1 MRWQKHAFAA
11 ITLATRK
18 KQSTLSV
25 GTLRRLL
32 SAAALMTLCFSF
44 AEMALAQTAAP
55 AYSKEAMEQAL
66 GTKHHYDLYGIH
78 FDFDKAVIQPDSNA
92 LLDDIATALK
102 HFPKWRLRITGHTDS
117 TGDAAY
123 NEELSMN
130 RANAIKQALVERGID
145 AARLETSGTG
155 EKQPIASND
164 TPEGQALNRR
174 VELVR
179 LDVKPNILFIMGDD
193 IGWFNIGAYH
203 RGIMSGKTPN
213 LDKLA
218 AQGMLFTD
226 YYAEASCTAGRANFI
241 TGEIPLRTGL
251 TTVGQA
257 GADVGLPAQACTLA
271 TALKAQGYAT
281 GQFGKNHLGDL
292 NKYLPTVHGFDE
304 FFGYLYHLDAMSD
317 PYWFDYPQDWIDKTG
332 PRNLVHCW
340 ATDVDDPTEMA
351 RWGKVGKQKI
361 VDEGP
366 LAPFPNM
373 EGRQNWQEGR
383 KAKYDMETFDEV
395 LVENTKSF
403 MDKAKQD
410 GKPFFIWHNTTRMH
424 VFTYISPKYQALMNY
439 QSNYGLEEAGM
450 AQLDESVGA
459 ILKHLEDIG
468 EAENTIV
475 IFSTDN
481 GAEVFT
487 WPDGGMT
494 PFKATKGTV
503 FEGGFRVPCIVRWP
517 GHVKP
522 GTVENGLFSGLDWFP
537 TLMDAAGNPEIIDQ
551 LLKGVKL
558 GDREYKN
565 HLDGYDQIDLINGQG
580 PSKRHELWYFGGP
593 KLGALRLDDFKY
605 QFYQQPLGWPGPK
618 VVTDMPLIYNI
629 RQDPFERTPSINGE
643 TLNNLGGGYMN
654 DFYAREFWR
663 FVLVQK
669 TVADLAKTAI
679 DYPPM
684 QDPASFNLEA
694 VKKQIDEMI
703 KAHQGE

>member
-1 MRWQKHAFAA
+1 MKWQKHAFAS
-11 ITLATRK
+11 IRLATRK
-18 KQSTLSV
+18 KQSALRMGTLS
-25 GTLRRLL
+25 LLL
-32 SAAALMTLCFSF
+32 SAIAFTTLWFSF
-44 AEMALAQTAAP
+44 ADMAFAQTAT
-55 AYSKEAMEQAL
+55 AYSQEGMEQAL
-66 GTKHHYDLYGIH
+66 DTKHHYDLYGIH
-78 FDFDKAVIQPDSNA
+78 FDFDKAVIQPDSGA

-102 HFPKWRLRITGHTDS
+102 HFPKWRVRITGHTDS

-123 NEELSMN
+123 NEQLSMN
-130 RANAIKQALVERGID
+130 RADAIKQALVERGID
-145 AARLETSGTG
+145 AARLETLGTG
-155 EKQPIASND
+155 EKQPVASND

-179 LDVKPNILFIMGDD
+179 LDVKPNILVIMGDD

-218 AQGMLFTD
+218 AEGMIFTD

-332 PRNLVHCW
+332 PRDLVHCW
-340 ATDVDDPTEMA
+340 ATDVDDPTEQH
-351 RWGKVGKQKI
+351 RWGKIGKQKI

-383 KAKYDMETFDEV
+383 KAKYDMETFDDV

-403 MDKAKQD
+403 MDNAKKD

-439 QSNYGLEEAGM
+439 KSNYGLEEAGM
-450 AQLDESVGA
+450 AQLDDSVGA
-459 ILKHLEDIG
+459 ILQHLVDIG

-475 IFSTDN
+475 VFTTDN

-494 PFKATKGTV
+494 PFKATKGTI

-537 TLMDAAGNPEIIDQ
+537 TLMAAAGNPDITDQ

-565 HLDGYDQIDLINGQG
+565 HLDGYNQIDLINGEG
-580 PSKRHELWYFGGP
+580 PTKRHELWYFGGP
-593 KLGALRLDDFKY
+593 KLGALRLDDFKF

-618 VVTDMPLIYNI
+618 VTTDMPLIYNI

-643 TLNNLGGGYMN
+643 TLNDLGGGYMN

-669 TVADLAKTAI
+669 TVAELAKTAI

-684 QDPASFNLEA
+684 QDPASFNLDE
-694 VKKQIDEMI
+694 VKKQVEALI
-703 KAHQGE
+703 KSHEGE